1 VGTTLS
7 NAKKKR
13 FSENNNNN
21 NNNNNIIII
30 IIILLINNNTWAYQ
44 DLQNNYLTVFNSAA
58 ATVHWKGH
66 LCDMQE
72 SGSIWKN
79 IMFFFLF
86 FGVELIVKLGP
97 I

>member
-13 FSENNNNN
+13 FSENNN
-21 NNNNNIIII
+21 
-30 IIILLINNNTWAYQ
+30 TWAYQ
-44 DLQNNYLTVFNSAA
+44 DLQNNYLIFFNSAA